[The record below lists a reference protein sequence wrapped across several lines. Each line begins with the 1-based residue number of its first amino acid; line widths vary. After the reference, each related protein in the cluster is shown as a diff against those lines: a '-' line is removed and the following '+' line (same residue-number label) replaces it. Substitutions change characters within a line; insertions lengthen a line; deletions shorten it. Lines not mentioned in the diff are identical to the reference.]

1 MRPWFCGWAGLALSV
16 LACLAVGGLGGLFT
30 ASSVSTWYPGLSKPS
45 WTPPSGVFAPVWTTL
60 YVTMGVALWLAWRA
74 RPESAGACSA
84 LFAVQLVL
92 NLAWSVVFFGL
103 RQPGWAVAEIVVLWR
118 HRGDG
123 VAAVALHTD
132 CRAADGALSGVGHV
146 RHSADCRHLAD
157 ERVARPYHCAG
168 KNWSTSFAVMICFCR

>member
-1 MRPWFCGWAGLALSV
+1 LLWTGGVAVRPWFCGWAGLALSV

-103 RQPGWAVAEIVVLWR
+103 RQPGWAVAEIVVLWCAI
-118 HRGDG
+118 
-123 VAAVALHTD
+123 AATAWRLWLCTPIAGLLMVPYLAWVTFATALT
-132 CRAADGALSGVGHV
+132 AAIWRMNG
-146 RHSADCRHLAD
+146 
-157 ERVARPYHCAG
+157 
-168 KNWSTSFAVMICFCR
+168 